1 MDIRTMQYFLAIAQE
16 GSFTK
21 AAERLHMTQ
30 PPLSRQMRD
39 LEAELGVALF
49 DRGGKGVALTE
60 EGARL
65 KERAQEL
72 VDLVGQIKSDMASE
86 ASNVM
91 GEVRIACGESDAV
104 AFLAK
109 AAKELQPSHPGITYR
124 LLSGDGDFVADRLD
138 RGAADIGLLVTSSI
152 DNADYGFI
160 EMPAKDTWGVLMAED
175 AALAARS
182 RVTPEDLANGPLLLP
197 HRASMGS
204 DLMAWFKDKRES
216 LNVVATYDL
225 AYNASRFAREGLG
238 YAVTL
243 DGIVDASKGSGLAF
257 RPLAPHLDAHLF
269 LVWSRQRRLT
279 RAAEAFLEAVRDTMG
294 DAAR

>member
-49 DRGGKGVALTE
+49 ARGGKGVMLTE
-60 EGARL
+60 EGAHF
-65 KERAQEL
+65 KERAQEV
-72 VDLVGQIKSDMASE
+72 VDLVGQIESDMASE
-86 ASNVM
+86 ASNIL

-109 AAKELQPSHPGITYR
+109 AAKGLQRSHPGVTYR

-138 RGAADIGLLVTSSI
+138 HGAADIGLLVTSSI
-152 DNADYGFI
+152 DSADYGF
-160 EMPAKDTWGVLMAED
+160 MKVPAKDTWGVLMAED
-175 AALAARS
+175 AALAKLD
-182 RVTPEDLANGPLLLP
+182 RVTPDDLAGEPLLLP
-197 HRASMGS
+197 YRASMGS
-204 DLMAWFKDKRES
+204 DLMSWFKDKRES

-238 YAVTL
+238 YAVAL
-243 DGIVDASKGSGLAF
+243 DGIVDASEGSGLAF

-269 LVWSRQRRLT
+269 LVWNRQRRLT
-279 RAAEAFLEAVRDTMG
+279 RATEAFLEAVRNTIEDT
-294 DAAR
+294 D

>member
-49 DRGGKGVALTE
+49 VRGGKGVTLTE
-60 EGARL
+60 EGARF
-65 KERAQEL
+65 KERAQEVL
-72 VDLVGQIKSDMASE
+72 DLMGQIESDMASE
-86 ASNVM
+86 ASNIL

-109 AAKELQPSHPGITYR
+109 AAKDLQRSHPGVTYR
-124 LLSGDGDFVADRLD
+124 FLSGDGDFVADRLD

-152 DNADYGFI
+152 DSADYGF
-160 EMPAKDTWGVLMAED
+160 MKVPAKDTWGVLMAED
-175 AALAARS
+175 SALAKLD
-182 RVTPEDLANGPLLLP
+182 RVTPDDLAKEPLLLP
-197 HRASMGS
+197 YRASMGS
-204 DLMAWFKDKRES
+204 DLMSWFKDKRES
-216 LNVVATYDL
+216 LNVIATYDL

-238 YAVTL
+238 CAVAL
-243 DGIVDASKGSGLAF
+243 DGIVDASEGSGA
-257 RPLAPHLDAHLF
+257 
-269 LVWSRQRRLT
+269 
-279 RAAEAFLEAVRDTMG
+279 
-294 DAAR
+294 

>member
-49 DRGGKGVALTE
+49 ARGGKGVTLTE
-60 EGARL
+60 EGVHF
-65 KERAQEL
+65 KERAQEV
-72 VDLVGQIKSDMASE
+72 VDLVGQIESDMASE
-86 ASNVM
+86 ASSIL

-109 AAKELQPSHPGITYR
+109 AAKGLQRSHPGVTYR

-152 DNADYGFI
+152 DSADYGF
-160 EMPAKDTWGVLMAED
+160 MKVPAKDTWGVLMAED
-175 AALAARS
+175 AALAKLD
-182 RVTPEDLANGPLLLP
+182 RVTPDDLAGEPLLLP
-197 HRASMGS
+197 YRASMGS
-204 DLMAWFKDKRES
+204 DLMSWFKDKRES

-238 YAVTL
+238 YAVAL
-243 DGIVDASKGSGLAF
+243 DGIVDASEGSGLAF

-279 RAAEAFLEAVRDTMG
+279 RAAEAFLEAVRDTIEDTG
-294 DAAR
+294 